1 MLPKLRIITGLLC
14 AGAVCTVASQQPGSE
29 LHWDQAVEVIT
40 RDVAIIGGGSTGTY
54 AAIKLRDLGYT
65 VAVIEQKGRL
75 GGHTETFTDPS
86 TGTAIDYGV
95 VILHNLDVVRK
106 YFRRFNV
113 PLKTQK
119 NNITSPKSRFYD
131 FSTGTRALVP
141 PDPTEALQAYVAQL
155 RKYPW
160 VDEGFYI
167 PDNIP
172 EDLLL
177 PFGEFASKYGLGDVV
192 ETLFEYGQG
201 LGDFLNQPT
210 LYVMKLVGL
219 DATKDIQSGFLTTLR
234 GNNSEIYGKA
244 EAELGPSVLLH
255 STVLGVRRDRLDA
268 HGHLSLLVQT
278 SSCIKLIRAKQLLV
292 SIPPKVSNLAP
303 LGLDAREYSLFSQFN
318 NSHYI
323 TTIMNNTG
331 LPGIQDGIDYTNAA
345 AHGSTPFDIPKL
357 PAAYGFSPTGVGG
370 LVTVEYGAPAGTPA
384 HLTTDEAVKEHILE
398 TLARLRR
405 SAAVSVDLTMPE
417 TQTPEF
423 VVFSNHSPFELTV
436 GAEAIKRG
444 FYRELYALQGYRSTW
459 WTGAAWHTQDSSLLW
474 RFTEGVVESLVATL
488 ED

>member
-1 MLPKLRIITGLLC
+1 MTCQTAFFVACAAHQGVIDTTHIGMDPRDVPVPHGHLCLTSLPTLP
-14 AGAVCTVASQQPGSE
+14 SFQPF
-29 LHWDQAVEVIT
+29 IT

-54 AAIKLRDLGYT
+54 AAIKLRDLNYT
-65 VAVIEQKGRL
+65 VAVIEKKGRL

-95 VILHNLDVVRK
+95 VVLHNLDVVRK
-106 YFRRFNV
+106 YFGRFNV

-119 NNITSPKSRFYD
+119 NNLTSPNSQYYD
-131 FSTGTRALVP
+131 FSTGTRAVVP
-141 PDPTEALQAYVAQL
+141 PDPTEALQAYAAQL

-167 PDNIP
+167 PDNIS

-201 LGDFLNQPT
+201 LGDFLNQLT

-219 DATKDIQSGFLTTLR
+219 DATKNIQSGFLTTLR

-268 HGHLSLLVQT
+268 HGYLSLLVQT

-292 SIPPKVSNLAP
+292 TIPPK
-303 LGLDAREYSLFSQFN
+303 YSLFSQFN

-323 TTIMNNTG
+323 TTIINNTG
-331 LPGIQDGIDYTNAA
+331 LPGVQDGIDYTNAA

-384 HLTTDEAVKEHILE
+384 HLTTDDAVKEHILE

-405 SAAVSVDLTMPE
+405 SAAMNFTTPE

-444 FYRELYALQGYRSTW
+444 FYRELYALQGYRNTW

-474 RFTEGVVESLVATL
+474 RFTEGVVESLVTKL
-488 ED
+488 